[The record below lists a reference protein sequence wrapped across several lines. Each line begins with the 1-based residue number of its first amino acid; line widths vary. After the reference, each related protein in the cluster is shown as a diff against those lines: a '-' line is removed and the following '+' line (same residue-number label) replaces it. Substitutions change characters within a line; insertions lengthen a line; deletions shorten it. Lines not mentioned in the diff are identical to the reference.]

1 MTHIILSTRWL
12 SDREREISQGRLAK
26 EVGIDD
32 EPDEKTTPPP
42 WMHDEKVKDGIK
54 AVLDLDRAL
63 EEERRLCMER
73 GLLQEFFRNEYIAT
87 TIALQNT
94 SK

>member
-1 MTHIILSTRWL
+1 MLGSNN
-12 SDREREISQGRLAK
+12 
-26 EVGIDD
+26 
-32 EPDEKTTPPP
+32 EPNEKTTPPP
-42 WMHDEKVKDGIK
+42 WMHNEKVKDGIK

-63 EEERRLCMER
+63 EEERRLRMER

-87 TIALQNT
+87 TVALQNT